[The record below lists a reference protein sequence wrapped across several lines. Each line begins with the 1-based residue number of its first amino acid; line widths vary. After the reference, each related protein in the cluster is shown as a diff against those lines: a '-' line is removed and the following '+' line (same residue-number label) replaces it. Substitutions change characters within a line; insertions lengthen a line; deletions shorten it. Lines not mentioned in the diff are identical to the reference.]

1 MATYFEL
8 FDLASSGTISDLRKR
23 IIVGITIKAQAIAE
37 SASPTA
43 AAKEWAKNALA
54 NPQAYDKTVLNYI
67 LADYAGAAVSAITG
81 ATDAQV
87 QTAVN
92 AAVDTLLGA

>member
-1 MATYFEL
+1 MANYFEL

-23 IIVGITIKAQAIAE
+23 IIVAITIKAQAIAE

-43 AAKEWAKNALA
+43 TAKEWAKQALS
-54 NPQAYDKTVLNYI
+54 NPQAYDKIVLNYI
-67 LADYAGAAVSAITG
+67 LADYATANVSAITG
-81 ATDAQV
+81 ATDSQV